1 MSQAIPASRSL
12 FRRWQTSHL
21 RYAIRLRFQ
30 DACRAW
36 ALFRGTLTEHQAR
49 GLLYELEGIA
59 GSYGLER
66 LDESCVLDLAHDLWG
81 EDIAALPEMVHN
93 ACERVAQKWDSTGDT
108 PDAAEEW
115 ALDIVRDYAAAR
127 GIALIETHVT
137 GATMFDF
144 SAWVDDH
151 AAKIEAA
158 IREAGRRGN
167 ASALSAWVVPSNR
180 VEPGQ
185 PGYLHIGTEP
195 PFFGADIV
203 RLGPHGTALAR
214 CPYPHIRSLLWD
226 AVRSYPIRPLPK
238 TA

>member
-1 MSQAIPASRSL
+1 MSPETTAPKGTYAEHVGPFDAIENFAQVARERGASLLRAAGWKHTSQTPGS
-12 FRRWQTSHL
+12 RWMWEKTMPDGRTLLVSQET
-21 RYAIRLRFQ
+21 
-30 DACRAW
+30 
-36 ALFRGTLTEHQAR
+36 ALAFAR
-49 GLLYELEGIA
+49 
-59 GSYGLER
+59 
-66 LDESCVLDLAHDLWG
+66 
-81 EDIAALPEMVHN
+81 ED